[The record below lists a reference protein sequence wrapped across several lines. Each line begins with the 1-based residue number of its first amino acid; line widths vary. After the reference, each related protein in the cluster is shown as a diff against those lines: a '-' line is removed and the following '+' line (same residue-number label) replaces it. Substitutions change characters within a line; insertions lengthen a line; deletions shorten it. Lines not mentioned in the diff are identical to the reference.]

1 MQSSSPLRGEV
12 LSWYHT
18 IVKSAFTVPWKS
30 DDDAMYILS
39 EARKLFRQNQHITD
53 LDVIRRKIQEAE
65 MRHAIAVHYLIPYPR
80 PQHKATGSTQT
91 CGVPMRPDLD
101 SLFDSSYN
109 PSVGDPRMSST
120 VLEMTGGAGNGENP
134 LYKQTELSEDLTDA
148 DEGVTFQ
155 GSQSRPLG
163 SDVTHNR

>member
-30 DDDAMYILS
+30 DEDAMYILS
-39 EARKLFRQNQHITD
+39 EARKLFRQNQFITD

-65 MRHAIAVHYLIPYPR
+65 MRHTIAVHYLIPYPR
-80 PQHKATGSTQT
+80 PQHKGTGSMQT
-91 CGVPMRPDLD
+91 CGVVMRPDLD
-101 SLFDSSYN
+101 SLFDSNYN
-109 PSVGDPRMSST
+109 PRIGDPRTAST

-134 LYKQTELSEDLTDA
+134 VFKLEDAAELNDS

-155 GSQSRPLG
+155 GSQIRPLTA
-163 SDVTHNR
+163 DRTARR